1 MRWVG
6 IDEAGYGPNLGP
18 LVMTAV
24 VAEGPEDRQPDLW
37 ADLPGTIARAGGP
50 AHALW
55 VDDSKKI
62 YRAGLGFDR
71 LEAASLATLS
81 AAGAG
86 AVGCLSGLMAV
97 LGAGSIAET
106 ELDLWLGEEPA
117 PLLPRAVCAAS
128 LERLREA
135 RPFEG
140 ASWRI
145 VEVRSVVVGP
155 ARFNQGLAEY
165 GSKAKVHYTAFAR
178 LLDALWIQAADGTCT
193 AVRADKHGG
202 RHFYLEP
209 LYRTFPD
216 AWIDRGVEGPELS
229 HYVLRDASRRLEL
242 SLQPRADSEDGLVA
256 LASIV
261 SKWVRELWMGVFND
275 HWLARIPGLKPTAGY
290 PGDAVRFRE
299 AIEPH
304 CRARAMEPSLWWRE
318 R

>member
-24 VAEGPEDRQPDLW
+24 VAEGPEDARPDLW
-37 ADLPGTIARAGGP
+37 ADLPATVARAGGP
-50 AHALW
+50 PETLW

-62 YRAGLGFDR
+62 YRAGLGLDR
-71 LEAASLATLS
+71 LEAASLATLA
-81 AAGAG
+81 AAGWDAL
-86 AVGCLSGLMAV
+86 ANLSDLLTA
-97 LGAGSIAET
+97 LEAGSVEEI
-106 ELDLWLGEEPA
+106 ELDLWLGGA
-117 PLLPRAVCAAS
+117 PVPPLPHTETLPQGRKAQ
-128 LERLREA
+128 
-135 RPFEG
+135 PFEG

-145 VEVRSVVVGP
+145 VTVRSEVVGP
-155 ARFNQGLAEY
+155 ARFNRGLLEA
-165 GSKAKVHYTAFAR
+165 GSKAKVHFSAFAR
-178 LLDALWIQAADGTCT
+178 LMETLWEQAADGMTT

-216 AWIDRGVEGPELS
+216 AWIDRGAEGAELS
-229 HYVLRDASRRLEL
+229 RYVIRDSARRIEL
-242 SLQPRADSEDGLVA
+242 TLQPRADGEDGLVA

-275 HWLARIPGLKPTAGY
+275 HWATQIPGLKPTAGY
-290 PGDAVRFRE
+290 PGDAARFR
-299 AIEPH
+299 AVIEPH
-304 CRARAMEPSLWWRE
+304 CRARAIEPGLWWRE